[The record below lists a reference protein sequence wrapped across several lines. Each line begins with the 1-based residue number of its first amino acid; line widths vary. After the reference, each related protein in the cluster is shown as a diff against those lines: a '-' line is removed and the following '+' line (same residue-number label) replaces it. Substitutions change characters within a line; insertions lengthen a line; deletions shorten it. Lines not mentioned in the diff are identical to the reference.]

1 MAHMIGLI
9 RLLRESV
16 FFERFYTAWATTGCR
31 GHQHSES
38 ATGTQSGSQDDGVLR
53 AGRDPVRTSRI
64 LLAWYF
70 GRRVGTIHFTD
81 QVIRRH
87 VYGADY
93 GDQPRR
99 A

>member
-38 ATGTQSGSQDDGVLR
+38 AVGTQSGSQDDGVLK
-53 AGRDPVRTSRI
+53 AGRDPRLTFEIDLSRT
-64 LLAWYF
+64 
-70 GRRVGTIHFTD
+70 
-81 QVIRRH
+81 
-87 VYGADY
+87 
-93 GDQPRR
+93 
-99 A
+99 